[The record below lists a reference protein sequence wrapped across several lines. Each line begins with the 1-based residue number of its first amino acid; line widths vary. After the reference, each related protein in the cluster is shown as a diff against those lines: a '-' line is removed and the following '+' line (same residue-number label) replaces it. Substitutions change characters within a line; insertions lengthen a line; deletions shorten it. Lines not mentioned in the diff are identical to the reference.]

1 MNELRKFSA
10 VALKYPEGFPAPFI
24 SIKENGLL
32 AQRMVEIAKEN
43 NVPLVIAKSASDRMS
58 KILKRVG
65 ADKVICPEEEGGI
78 RSARILTSQYIHDY
92 YEISD
97 NLCMVEL
104 YPKKSWVGKNLIEL
118 NLRKKYNMNIAAI
131 KAQGGSWTY
140 VDPSHKMKE
149 DNLLLIIIDKEDVLR
164 LTGNGINHR
173 PYTLG
178 ISIYLLAILRKYLPV
193 TLGEILH
200 STLNPRCDRDMV
212 MLARHILKFYGKT
225 REHPCLVERIEV

>member
-1 MNELRKFSA
+1 MVKKSIAVLGLGKYGRSLAETLYSMGEDVLVADCDEMIIRDMSSKVTTAICVNLDNEDEISA
-10 VALKYPEGFPAPFI
+10 IGLQNMDIVITCMGGNLSASIRCVA
-24 SIKENGLL
+24 
-32 AQRMVEIAKEN
+32 IAKEN

-149 DNLLLIIIDKEDVLR
+149 DNLLLIIIDKED
-164 LTGNGINHR
+164 INKWR
-173 PYTLG
+173 
-178 ISIYLLAILRKYLPV
+178 
-193 TLGEILH
+193 
-200 STLNPRCDRDMV
+200 
-212 MLARHILKFYGKT
+212 
-225 REHPCLVERIEV
+225 

>member
-1 MNELRKFSA
+1 MVKKSIAVLGLGKYGRSLAETLYSMGEDVLVADCDEMIIRDMSSKVTTAICVNLDNEDEISA
-10 VALKYPEGFPAPFI
+10 IGLQNMDIVITCMGGNLSASIRCVA
-24 SIKENGLL
+24 
-32 AQRMVEIAKEN
+32 IAKEN

-78 RSARILTSQYIHDY
+78 RSARILTSQYIHDF

-149 DNLLLIIIDKEDVLR
+149 DNLLLIIIDKED
-164 LTGNGINHR
+164 INKWR
-173 PYTLG
+173 
-178 ISIYLLAILRKYLPV
+178 
-193 TLGEILH
+193 
-200 STLNPRCDRDMV
+200 
-212 MLARHILKFYGKT
+212 
-225 REHPCLVERIEV
+225 